1 MSLSPQ
7 EKLEVLERLG
17 IMPDGKKRKY
27 DPRIYGKLKAKFL
40 ETVADAREVED

>member
-7 EKLEVLERLG
+7 EKLEMLEHLG

-27 DPRIYGKLKAKFL
+27 DPGIYGPLKAKFL
-40 ETVADAREVED
+40 ENVADAREAEG